1 MDVLGERKSGMS
13 NYKKIFCMSVYKI
26 ITIITFCVLLMIG
39 SGTIFHAHN
48 SVFMS
53 VLQPAVRIAFLIILI
68 LTVIGSYVLLFRFFQ
83 NASKKS
89 IIIATL
95 IIVFMMLLVYGI
107 ILYNIQ
113 PFASSDAYNVQDLAL
128 YLAKTGKH
136 RVSAD
141 APHAMEYFGYYAN
154 NYFLTIL
161 LAKYFRILLWL
172 GIQDIYIPLYIL
184 TIGGMLVGTMF
195 LYLTGV
201 YVKGIRGGAE
211 ILALCAGNPL
221 YYILPLWA
229 YTNAL
234 SVPFTA
240 ATVYFAIR
248 LLHEKGR
255 KGRGISAAL
264 FAGSL
269 AVGYYIRPTVVIPAI
284 AFLICLI
291 VELIAGK
298 RQWKEVG
305 ECVGIVIVVLAITIG
320 GISKINHRY
329 FSEVSDQNIPIT
341 HWMMMASH
349 GTGELDIADYKYTIQ
364 FPSKEEKQKADLKR
378 LKENY
383 EAYSLSELFDFINK
397 KLDISWCYADGNDLL
412 EKVSQNR
419 KNTVIYNWILGSKS
433 DLFRTYCYAFRIANI
448 GMVLLVLWKML
459 KKRNQDVNQVFYTL
473 SFLGGV
479 CFYSIWEIKAS
490 YGMPFLMFLLLLG
503 SYGMEYLAEQMK
515 EKCICINEGGKNF
528 WQKTTIIIFIVS
540 VSVMMYAEISQSV
553 TVHKEWEVHCADIGS
568 VRKIKG
574 YQKRFRLEQ
583 IFYAD
588 RPYNRIVLMAGA
600 KGKAKENNASI
611 YVKLTDTSGKLLYRG
626 EIAAKNLS
634 RQQEVVL
641 KIPKVSPEGKR
652 KYKLTIWKKN
662 EYAGNLNIWKRKE
675 GVLHSYKGVMKI
687 SGDKMKSK
695 LYLGVYLEKQEAW
708 CSGRTAFVICLC
720 FCVLASMVF
729 LCCPETCLNKVKEN
743 G

>member
-1 MDVLGERKSGMS
+1 MS

-95 IIVFMMLLVYGI
+95 VIVFMMLLVYGI

-269 AVGYYIRPTVVIPAI
+269 AVGYYIRP
-284 AFLICLI
+284 L
-291 VELIAGK
+291 
-298 RQWKEVG
+298 
-305 ECVGIVIVVLAITIG
+305 
-320 GISKINHRY
+320 
-329 FSEVSDQNIPIT
+329 
-341 HWMMMASH
+341 
-349 GTGELDIADYKYTIQ
+349 
-364 FPSKEEKQKADLKR
+364 
-378 LKENY
+378 
-383 EAYSLSELFDFINK
+383 
-397 KLDISWCYADGNDLL
+397 
-412 EKVSQNR
+412 
-419 KNTVIYNWILGSKS
+419 
-433 DLFRTYCYAFRIANI
+433 
-448 GMVLLVLWKML
+448 
-459 KKRNQDVNQVFYTL
+459 
-473 SFLGGV
+473 
-479 CFYSIWEIKAS
+479 
-490 YGMPFLMFLLLLG
+490 
-503 SYGMEYLAEQMK
+503 
-515 EKCICINEGGKNF
+515 
-528 WQKTTIIIFIVS
+528 
-540 VSVMMYAEISQSV
+540 
-553 TVHKEWEVHCADIGS
+553 
-568 VRKIKG
+568 
-574 YQKRFRLEQ
+574 
-583 IFYAD
+583 
-588 RPYNRIVLMAGA
+588 
-600 KGKAKENNASI
+600 
-611 YVKLTDTSGKLLYRG
+611 
-626 EIAAKNLS
+626 
-634 RQQEVVL
+634 
-641 KIPKVSPEGKR
+641 
-652 KYKLTIWKKN
+652 
-662 EYAGNLNIWKRKE
+662 
-675 GVLHSYKGVMKI
+675 
-687 SGDKMKSK
+687 
-695 LYLGVYLEKQEAW
+695 
-708 CSGRTAFVICLC
+708 
-720 FCVLASMVF
+720 
-729 LCCPETCLNKVKEN
+729 
-743 G
+743 